1 MPQRRAKHNGVA
13 LLPRWGYPPPMKAL
27 LPLVALL
34 VTAPAAAQDLTGRY
48 RLAEGPDVAGQLE
61 LRADGRFGYA
71 LAAGALD
78 ERAQGRWEMRG
89 GAACLTT
96 EPRPRPPELRPAD
109 PLAGDEA
116 TVRVTWENG
125 RGIPGVDFTIGFD
138 SGEPVEGYTQD
149 YGWTLPA
156 DERRPPRWIELVEPI
171 HRVRLDRTSFSGKHF
186 RAVLVPND
194 IGVVDFQA
202 ACLTRDGERYVLR
215 RAEGAMSFVRSP
227 GGRSR

>member
-1 MPQRRAKHNGVA
+1 
-13 LLPRWGYPPPMKAL
+13 MKAL
-27 LPLVALL
+27 LPLVAL
-34 VTAPAAAQDLTGRY
+34 VAAAPAAAQDLAGRY

-78 ERAQGRWEMRG
+78 ERAQGRWELRG

-96 EPRPRPPELRPAD
+96 EPRPKPPELRPAD
-109 PLAGDEA
+109 PLAGDAA

-125 RGIPGVDFTIGFD
+125 RGIAGVDFVIGFD
-138 SGEPVEGYTQD
+138 SGEPVDGYTQD

-156 DERRPPRWIELVEPI
+156 EETRPPRWIELTEPI
-171 HRVRLDRTSFSGKHF
+171 HRVRLPRTPFAGSRF

-194 IGVVDFQA
+194 IGVVEFQG
-202 ACLTRDGERYVLR
+202 ACLTRQGERYVLR
-215 RAEGAMSFVRSP
+215 RAEGEMTFVRSP
-227 GGRSR
+227 AGGSR